1 MKIVKIIEEAVEE
14 VEVGLALLVFM
25 NTFHEYL
32 MIQHLQLIMLFYP
45 SIN

>member
-1 MKIVKIIEEAVEE
+1 
-14 VEVGLALLVFM
+14 M